1 VTSDQAHALA
11 SELLVWAALLGGFGI
26 LLVFHL
32 ADGRRRRRRV
42 VEICA
47 AGEFGPRAEAVREIV
62 ARAGALDAAEAGRL
76 VAARRVA
83 LAYDPRARR
92 APAAA
97 RRARDRAFANERD
110 VVALAAATGAR
121 DSALVALAALPD
133 PEIRR
138 TAAECAAETAAAIV
152 AVDRIPPDE
161 FRALTRAWREVVGPI
176 GVRPRREP

>member
-1 VTSDQAHALA
+1 L
-11 SELLVWAALLGGFGI
+11 E
-26 LLVFHL
+26 
-32 ADGRRRRRRV
+32 
-42 VEICA
+42 
-47 AGEFGPRAEAVREIV
+47 
-62 ARAGALDAAEAGRL
+62 AAEAGRL
-76 VAARRVA
+76 VAARRLA

-121 DSALVALAALPD
+121 DAALVALAALPD
-133 PEIRR
+133 PETRR